1 MIKKILSLLLASSLY
16 AVESDDLVI
25 NSDKVN
31 IANNENKVIFSENIS
46 IDSGMV
52 LINANKAIYDNDT
65 KIIEITGNP
74 SSLKSLD
81 NKKDFYGS
89 ASKIVFYNN
98 EKVHLIG
105 NAKMKY
111 DNMTISSEKIIFSPS
126 SGFIESNW
134 LC

>member
-1 MIKKILSLLLASSLY
+1 MIKKILSLLVASSLY
-16 AVESDDLVI
+16 AAESDDLVI

-31 IANNENKVIFSENIS
+31 IANNDKVIFSENIS
-46 IDSGMV
+46 IDSGIV
-52 LINANKAIYDNDT
+52 LINADMAIYDNDT

-81 NKKDFYGS
+81 NKKDFFGS

-98 EKVHLIG
+98 EKVHLVG

-111 DNMTISSEKIIFSPS
+111 ENMTISSEKIIFSPS
-126 SGFIESNW
+126 TGFIESN
-134 LC
+134 

>member
-31 IANNENKVIFSENIS
+31 IANNDKVIFSENIS
-46 IDSGMV
+46 IDSGIV
-52 LINANKAIYDNDT
+52 LINADMAVYDNNT

-81 NKKDFYGS
+81 SKKDFFGS

-98 EKVHLIG
+98 EKVHLVG

-111 DNMTISSEKIIFSPS
+111 ENMTISSEKIIFSPS
-126 SGFIESNW
+126 TGFIESNW

>member
-31 IANNENKVIFSENIS
+31 IANNDKVIFSENIS
-46 IDSGMV
+46 IDSGIV
-52 LINANKAIYDNDT
+52 LINADMAIYDNNT

-81 NKKDFYGS
+81 NKKDFFGS

-98 EKVHLIG
+98 EKVHLVG

-111 DNMTISSEKIIFSPS
+111 ENMTISSEKIIFSPS
-126 SGFIESNW
+126 TGFIESN
-134 LC
+134 

>member
-1 MIKKILSLLLASSLY
+1 MIKKILSLLFAFSLY

-31 IANNENKVIFSENIS
+31 IADDSNVIFSENIS
-46 IDSGMV
+46 IDSGVV

-74 SSLKSLD
+74 SSLKSL
-81 NKKDFYGS
+81 NSKKDFYGS

-105 NAKMKY
+105 NAKMRY
-111 DNMTISSEKIIFSPS
+111 ENMTISSEKIIFSPS
-126 SGFIESNW
+126 SGFIESN
-134 LC
+134 

>member
-1 MIKKILSLLLASSLY
+1 MIKKILSLLVVSSLY
-16 AVESDDLVI
+16 AGESDDLVI

-31 IANNENKVIFSENIS
+31 IANNDKVIFSENIS
-46 IDSGMV
+46 IDSGIV
-52 LINANKAIYDNDT
+52 LINADMAIYNNDT

-81 NKKDFYGS
+81 NKKDFFGS

-98 EKVHLIG
+98 EKVHLVG

-111 DNMTISSEKIIFSPS
+111 ENMTISSEKIIFSPS
-126 SGFIESNW
+126 TGFIESN
-134 LC
+134 

>member
-1 MIKKILSLLLASSLY
+1 MIKKILSLLVVSSLY
-16 AVESDDLVI
+16 AGESGDLVI

-31 IANNENKVIFSENIS
+31 IANNDKVIFSENIS
-46 IDSGMV
+46 IDSGLV
-52 LINANKAIYDNDT
+52 LINADMAIYDNDT

-81 NKKDFYGS
+81 NKKDFFGS

-98 EKVHLIG
+98 EKVHLVG

-111 DNMTISSEKIIFSPS
+111 ENMTISSEKIIFSPS
-126 SGFIESNW
+126 TGFIESN
-134 LC
+134 

>member
-1 MIKKILSLLLASSLY
+1 MIKKILSLLVISSLY
-16 AVESDDLVI
+16 AGESDDLVI

-31 IANNENKVIFSENIS
+31 IANNDKVIFSENIS
-46 IDSGMV
+46 IDSGLV
-52 LINANKAIYDNDT
+52 LINADMAIYDNDT

-81 NKKDFYGS
+81 NKKDFFGS

-98 EKVHLIG
+98 EKVHLVG

-111 DNMTISSEKIIFSPS
+111 ENMTISSEKIIFSPS
-126 SGFIESNW
+126 TGFIESN
-134 LC
+134 

>member
-16 AVESDDLVI
+16 AIESDDLVI

-31 IANNENKVIFSENIS
+31 IANNDKVIFSENIS
-46 IDSGMV
+46 IDSGIV
-52 LINANKAIYDNDT
+52 LINADMAVYDNNT

-81 NKKDFYGS
+81 NKKDFFGS

-98 EKVHLIG
+98 EKVHLVG

-111 DNMTISSEKIIFSPS
+111 ENMTISSEKIIFSPS
-126 SGFIESNW
+126 TGFIESN
-134 LC
+134 

>member
-1 MIKKILSLLLASSLY
+1 MIKKILSLLFASSLY
-16 AVESDDLVI
+16 AVEPDDLVI

-31 IANNENKVIFSENIS
+31 IADNSNVIFSENIS
-46 IDSGMV
+46 IDSGVV
-52 LINANKAIYDNDT
+52 LINASKAIYDNDT

-81 NKKDFYGS
+81 SKKDFYGS

-105 NAKMKY
+105 NAKMRY
-111 DNMTISSEKIIFSPS
+111 ENMTILSEKIIFSPS
-126 SGFIESNW
+126 SGFIESN
-134 LC
+134 

>member
-1 MIKKILSLLLASSLY
+1 MIKKILSLLVVSSLY
-16 AVESDDLVI
+16 AGESDDLVI

-31 IANNENKVIFSENIS
+31 IADNDKVIFSENIS
-46 IDSGMV
+46 IDSGLV
-52 LINANKAIYDNDT
+52 LINADMAIYDNDT

-81 NKKDFYGS
+81 NKKDFFGS

-98 EKVHLIG
+98 EKVHLVG

-111 DNMTISSEKIIFSPS
+111 ENMTISSEKIIFSPS
-126 SGFIESNW
+126 TGFIESN
-134 LC
+134 

>member
-1 MIKKILSLLLASSLY
+1 MIKKILSLLIASSLY
-16 AVESDDLVI
+16 AGESDDLVI

-31 IANNENKVIFSENIS
+31 IANNDKVIFSENIS
-46 IDSGMV
+46 IDSGIV
-52 LINANKAIYDNDT
+52 LINADMAIYDNDT

-81 NKKDFYGS
+81 NKKDFFGS

-98 EKVHLIG
+98 EKVHLVG

-111 DNMTISSEKIIFSPS
+111 ENMTISSEKIIFSPS
-126 SGFIESNW
+126 TGFIESN
-134 LC
+134 

>member
-1 MIKKILSLLLASSLY
+1 MIKKILSLLFASSLY
-16 AVESDDLVI
+16 AVEPDDLVI

-31 IANNENKVIFSENIS
+31 IADNSNVIFSENIS
-46 IDSGMV
+46 IDSGVV

-81 NKKDFYGS
+81 GKKDFYGS

-105 NAKMKY
+105 NAKMRY
-111 DNMTISSEKIIFSPS
+111 ENMTILSEKIIFSPS
-126 SGFIESNW
+126 SGFIESN
-134 LC
+134 

>member
-1 MIKKILSLLLASSLY
+1 MIKKILSLLVASSLY
-16 AVESDDLVI
+16 AGESDDLVI
-25 NSDKVN
+25 NSDRVN
-31 IANNENKVIFSENIS
+31 IANNDKVIFSENIS

-126 SGFIESNW
+126 SGFIESN
-134 LC
+134 

>member
-16 AVESDDLVI
+16 AGESDDLVI

-31 IANNENKVIFSENIS
+31 IANNDKVIFSENIS
-46 IDSGMV
+46 IDSGIV
-52 LINANKAIYDNDT
+52 LINADMAIYDNDT

-81 NKKDFYGS
+81 NKKNFFGS

-98 EKVHLIG
+98 EKVHLVG

-111 DNMTISSEKIIFSPS
+111 ENMTISSEKIIFSPS
-126 SGFIESNW
+126 TGFIESN
-134 LC
+134 

>member
-16 AVESDDLVI
+16 AGESDDLVI

-31 IANNENKVIFSENIS
+31 IANNDKVIFSENIS
-46 IDSGMV
+46 IDSGIV
-52 LINANKAIYDNDT
+52 LINADMAVYDNNT

-81 NKKDFYGS
+81 NKKDFFGS

-98 EKVHLIG
+98 EKVHLVG

-111 DNMTISSEKIIFSPS
+111 ENMTISSEKIIFSPS
-126 SGFIESNW
+126 TGFIESN
-134 LC
+134 

>member
-1 MIKKILSLLLASSLY
+1 MIKKILSLLFASSLY
-16 AVESDDLVI
+16 AVEPDDLVI

-31 IANNENKVIFSENIS
+31 IADNSNVIFSENIS
-46 IDSGMV
+46 IDSGVV

-81 NKKDFYGS
+81 GKKDFYGS

-105 NAKMKY
+105 NAKMRY
-111 DNMTISSEKIIFSPS
+111 ENMTILSEKIIFSPS

-134 LC
+134 IC

>member
-1 MIKKILSLLLASSLY
+1 MIKKILSLLVASSLY
-16 AVESDDLVI
+16 AGESDDLVI

-31 IANNENKVIFSENIS
+31 IANNDKVIFSENIS
-46 IDSGMV
+46 IDSGIV
-52 LINANKAIYDNDT
+52 LINADMAIYDNDT

-81 NKKDFYGS
+81 NKKDFFGS

-111 DNMTISSEKIIFSPS
+111 ENMTISSEKIIFSPS
-126 SGFIESNW
+126 TGFIESNW

>member
-1 MIKKILSLLLASSLY
+1 MIKKILLLLLASFVY
-16 AVESDDLVI
+16 ASESDDLVI

-31 IANNENKVIFSENIS
+31 IANNDKVIFSENIS
-46 IDSGMV
+46 IDSGIV
-52 LINANKAIYDNDT
+52 LINADMAIYDNNT

-81 NKKDFYGS
+81 NKKDFFGS

-98 EKVHLIG
+98 EKVHLVG

-111 DNMTISSEKIIFSPS
+111 ENMTISSEKIIFSPS
-126 SGFIESNW
+126 TGFIESN
-134 LC
+134 

>member
-1 MIKKILSLLLASSLY
+1 MIKKILSLLLASFVY
-16 AVESDDLVI
+16 ASESDDLVI

-31 IANNENKVIFSENIS
+31 IANNDKVIFSENIS
-46 IDSGMV
+46 IDSGIV
-52 LINANKAIYDNDT
+52 LINADMAIYDNNT

-81 NKKDFYGS
+81 NKKDFFGS

-98 EKVHLIG
+98 EKVHLVG

-111 DNMTISSEKIIFSPS
+111 ENMTISSEKIIFSPS
-126 SGFIESNW
+126 TGFIESN
-134 LC
+134 

>member
-1 MIKKILSLLLASSLY
+1 MIKKILSLLFAFSLY

-31 IANNENKVIFSENIS
+31 IADNSNVIFSENIL
-46 IDSGMV
+46 IDSGVV

-74 SSLKSLD
+74 SSLKSL
-81 NKKDFYGS
+81 NSKKDFYGS

-105 NAKMKY
+105 NAKMRY
-111 DNMTISSEKIIFSPS
+111 ENMTISSEKIIFSPS
-126 SGFIESNW
+126 SGFIESN
-134 LC
+134 

>member
-1 MIKKILSLLLASSLY
+1 MIKKILSLLVASSLY
-16 AVESDDLVI
+16 AAESDDLVI

-31 IANNENKVIFSENIS
+31 IANNDKVIFSENIS
-46 IDSGMV
+46 IDSGLV
-52 LINANKAIYDNDT
+52 LINADMAIYDNDT

-81 NKKDFYGS
+81 NKKDFFGS

-98 EKVHLIG
+98 EKVHLVG

-111 DNMTISSEKIIFSPS
+111 ENMTISSEKIIFSPS
-126 SGFIESNW
+126 TGFIESN
-134 LC
+134 

>member
-1 MIKKILSLLLASSLY
+1 MIKKILSLFLACSLY
-16 AVESDDLVI
+16 AGEPDDLVI

-52 LINANKAIYDNDT
+52 LISANKAIYDNDT

-89 ASKIVFYNN
+89 ASKIIFYNN

-111 DNMTISSEKIIFSPS
+111 DQIDYVKS
-126 SGFIESNW
+126 
-134 LC
+134 

>member
-1 MIKKILSLLLASSLY
+1 MIKKILSLLVVSSLY
-16 AVESDDLVI
+16 AGESGDLVI

-31 IANNENKVIFSENIS
+31 IANNEKIIFSENIS
-46 IDSGMV
+46 IDSGLV
-52 LINANKAIYDNDT
+52 LINADMAIYDNDT

-81 NKKDFYGS
+81 NKKDFFGS

-98 EKVHLIG
+98 EKVHLVG

-111 DNMTISSEKIIFSPS
+111 ENMTISSEKIIFSPS
-126 SGFIESNW
+126 TGFIESN
-134 LC
+134 

>member
-1 MIKKILSLLLASSLY
+1 MIKKILSLLVVGSLY
-16 AVESDDLVI
+16 AGESDDLVI

-31 IANNENKVIFSENIS
+31 IANNDKVIFSENIS
-46 IDSGMV
+46 IDSGLV
-52 LINANKAIYDNDT
+52 LINADMAIYDNDT

-81 NKKDFYGS
+81 NKKDFFGS
-89 ASKIVFYNN
+89 ALKIVFYNN
-98 EKVHLIG
+98 EKVHLVG

-111 DNMTISSEKIIFSPS
+111 ENMTISSEKIIFSPS
-126 SGFIESNW
+126 TGFIESNW

>member
-1 MIKKILSLLLASSLY
+1 MIKKILSLLFASSLY
-16 AVESDDLVI
+16 AVEPDDLVI

-31 IANNENKVIFSENIS
+31 IADNSNVIFSENIS
-46 IDSGMV
+46 IDSGVV
-52 LINANKAIYDNDT
+52 LINASKAIYDNDT

-81 NKKDFYGS
+81 GKKDFYGS

-105 NAKMKY
+105 NAKMRY
-111 DNMTISSEKIIFSPS
+111 ENMTISSEKIIFSPS

-134 LC
+134 IC

>member
-1 MIKKILSLLLASSLY
+1 MIKKILSLLFAFSLY

-31 IANNENKVIFSENIS
+31 IADDSNVIFSENIS
-46 IDSGMV
+46 IDSGVV

-81 NKKDFYGS
+81 SKKDFYGS

-105 NAKMKY
+105 NAKMRY
-111 DNMTISSEKIIFSPS
+111 ENMTISSEKIIFSPS

-134 LC
+134 IY

>member
-1 MIKKILSLLLASSLY
+1 MIKKILSLLFASSLY
-16 AVESDDLVI
+16 AVEPDDLVI

-31 IANNENKVIFSENIS
+31 IADNSNVIFSENIS
-46 IDSGMV
+46 IDSGVV

-81 NKKDFYGS
+81 SKKDFYGS

-105 NAKMKY
+105 NAKMRY
-111 DNMTISSEKIIFSPS
+111 ENMTISSEKIIFSPS
-126 SGFIESNW
+126 SGFIESN
-134 LC
+134 

>member
-1 MIKKILSLLLASSLY
+1 MIKKILSLLFAFSLY

-31 IANNENKVIFSENIS
+31 IADDSNVIFSENIS
-46 IDSGMV
+46 IDSGVV

-81 NKKDFYGS
+81 NKKDFFGS

-98 EKVHLIG
+98 EKVHLVG

-111 DNMTISSEKIIFSPS
+111 ENMTISSEKIIFSPS
-126 SGFIESNW
+126 TGFIESN
-134 LC
+134 

>member
-1 MIKKILSLLLASSLY
+1 MIKKILSLLVVSSLY
-16 AVESDDLVI
+16 AGESDDLVI

-31 IANNENKVIFSENIS
+31 IANNDKVIFSENIS
-46 IDSGMV
+46 IDSGLV
-52 LINANKAIYDNDT
+52 LINADMAIYDNDT

-81 NKKDFYGS
+81 NKNDFFGS

-98 EKVHLIG
+98 EKVHLVG

-111 DNMTISSEKIIFSPS
+111 ENMTISSEKIIFSPS
-126 SGFIESNW
+126 TGFIESN
-134 LC
+134 

>member
-1 MIKKILSLLLASSLY
+1 MIKKILSLLVVSSLY
-16 AVESDDLVI
+16 AGESDDLVI

-31 IANNENKVIFSENIS
+31 IANNDKVIFSENIS
-46 IDSGMV
+46 IDSGLV
-52 LINANKAIYDNDT
+52 LINADMAIYDNDT

-81 NKKDFYGS
+81 NKKDFFGS

-98 EKVHLIG
+98 EKVHLVG

-111 DNMTISSEKIIFSPS
+111 ENMTISSEKIIFSPS
-126 SGFIESNW
+126 TGFIESNW

>member
-1 MIKKILSLLLASSLY
+1 MIKKILSLLFAFSLY
-16 AVESDDLVI
+16 AVETDDLVI

-31 IANNENKVIFSENIS
+31 IADNINVIFSENIS
-46 IDSGMV
+46 IDSGVV
-52 LINANKAIYDNDT
+52 LINASKAIYNNDT

-81 NKKDFYGS
+81 SKKDFYGS

-105 NAKMKY
+105 NAKMRY
-111 DNMTISSEKIIFSPS
+111 ENMTISSEKIIFSPS
-126 SGFIESNW
+126 SGFLESNW
-134 LC
+134 IC

>member
-1 MIKKILSLLLASSLY
+1 MVKKILSLLFAFSLY

-31 IANNENKVIFSENIS
+31 IADNSNVIFSENIS
-46 IDSGMV
+46 IDSGVV
-52 LINANKAIYDNDT
+52 LITANKAIYDNDT

-81 NKKDFYGS
+81 SKKDFYGS

-105 NAKMKY
+105 NAKMIY
-111 DNMTISSEKIIFSPS
+111 ENMTISSEKIIFSPS
-126 SGFIESNW
+126 SGFIESN
-134 LC
+134 